1 MIQSYTIVGYHWC
14 IAGVDELDFSR
25 VFDTSTMGGDL
36 LTILPSLDVQKMMLF
51 LCCKIVEKTQIH
63 TGSDSKYPMSSMEEI
78 EDWIEVHTPE
88 VQDQANKWHFG
99 WSKWR
104 ILYYHWAK
112 FGRLGLPG
120 YMYPQEEH
128 IVIRLGESLDITISH
143 GYHFRMRKGNQGT
156 ARWKTN
162 ESHLSP
168 KWTVD
173 PSEWFSMGNY
183 SPWN

>member
-78 EDWIEVHTPE
+78 ED
-88 VQDQANKWHFG
+88 
-99 WSKWR
+99 
-104 ILYYHWAK
+104 
-112 FGRLGLPG
+112 
-120 YMYPQEEH
+120 
-128 IVIRLGESLDITISH
+128 
-143 GYHFRMRKGNQGT
+143 
-156 ARWKTN
+156 
-162 ESHLSP
+162 
-168 KWTVD
+168 
-173 PSEWFSMGNY
+173 
-183 SPWN
+183 